1 MRTFERDR
9 SPVRLFAVT
18 EWICLTLLLT
28 VGVFRPQLPDSWR
41 THWLELVLILA
52 GAAALARVV
61 RTLVLPRKDPYRQ
74 VLVTVFYFVL
84 ALFFIQP
91 QRVASDGIFYFAPLR
106 SIVVNG
112 DIDFENEYRVLGA
125 PEGYFQRTETGRL
138 PNNFSVGPALLWM
151 PFYLLVHGIAH
162 LGLFRPTGFGYSY
175 FTIVGV
181 ATVLGGFAGVCW
193 FFQLARSYFNAPV
206 ALAATLLL
214 WLGTFHLWYMAFEPS
229 MSHALAMASV
239 TGFLLLCSR
248 GRRFEGV
255 SGFVLVGAIAGLV
268 VLVRWQ
274 NAIYI
279 PVGLILLWN
288 KAGWP
293 RWKELVAGAVSATI
307 VFLPQMFFWK
317 LIYGELLL
325 IPQGGN
331 YMQWGS
337 PELEAVLFSSR
348 HGLLSWSPVLWVG
361 VLGFFGFC
369 RRAPVFGGALLA
381 GFLAAWY
388 INGSVSDWWAG
399 ASFGARRFDGALP
412 AFGLGIAAAVTWMES
427 WTRKHVLGVVFFLLV
442 PFLAWNAGLIGV
454 YALGGIPYDGPVSF
468 KQVGSDAIELVHQR
482 FGYPFSWPGALAE
495 RTRSGLPVASY
506 DLAGAL
512 HPSNNV
518 EIRMGDTDALYLG
531 PGWSLP
537 RRGTGRTFRE
547 GSSSGATLFVA
558 LNDRVP
564 YQMSILG
571 ETEGSVEVFL
581 NATSIDTFE
590 LDGRPSVEIR
600 VPAGSL
606 VSGMN
611 EIRFRPAENK
621 PFSVS
626 RVVLRRSAT
635 H

>member
-1 MRTFERDR
+1 MRTFERGR
-9 SPVRLFAVT
+9 PILRLFAVT
-18 EWICLTLLLT
+18 EWFCLTLLLI

-41 THWLELVLILA
+41 THWLAMVLILA
-52 GAAALARVV
+52 VAAAMARVF
-61 RTLVLPRKDPYRQ
+61 RTLALPRKDPYQQ
-74 VLVTVFYFVL
+74 VLVTVLYFVL

-106 SIVVNG
+106 SIIMNG
-112 DIDFENEYRVLGA
+112 DLDFENEYRVLGA
-125 PEGYFQRTETGRL
+125 PEGYFQRTETGKL
-138 PNNFSVGPALLWM
+138 PNNFSLGPALLWM
-151 PFYLLVHGIAH
+151 PFYLVVHGIAH
-162 LGLFRPTGFGYSY
+162 LGLFRPTGFGYPY

-214 WLGTFHLWYMAFEPS
+214 WLGTFHIWYMAFEPS

-239 TGFLLLCSR
+239 VGFLLLCGR
-248 GRRFEGV
+248 GRRFVGMPA
-255 SGFVLVGAIAGLV
+255 FVLVGAVAGWV

-279 PVGLILLWN
+279 PVGLILLWS
-288 KAGWP
+288 KVGRP
-293 RWKELVAGAVSATI
+293 RWKEMIAVAVSATV
-307 VFLPQMFFWK
+307 VFVPQMIYWK
-317 LIYGELLL
+317 LIYGEFLL
-325 IPQGGN
+325 IPQGGR

-361 VLGFFGFC
+361 VLGFVGFC

-388 INGSVSDWWAG
+388 VNGSVSDWWAG

-412 AFGLGIAAAVTWMES
+412 AFGLGIAAAVAWLES
-427 WTRKHVLGVVFFLLV
+427 WTRKHVLGVVFILLA
-442 PFLAWNAGLIGV
+442 PFLIWNAGLIGV
-454 YALGGIPYDGPVSF
+454 YTFRGIPFDGPVSF
-468 KQVGSDAIELVHQR
+468 KQVGSDAIELAYQQI
-482 FGYPFSWPGALAE
+482 GYPFSWPGALAE
-495 RTRSGLPVASY
+495 RTRSGLPVANY

-512 HPSNNV
+512 RPSNNI

-537 RRGTGRTFRE
+537 RRGRGRTFRE
-547 GSSSGATLFVA
+547 GSFSGAILYVA
-558 LNDRVP
+558 VNEQVP

-571 ETEGSVEVFL
+571 ESEGLVEASL
-581 NATSIDTFE
+581 NRESIKTFKLE
-590 LDGRPSVEIR
+590 GRAAVEIR
-600 VPAGSL
+600 IPAGRL
-606 VSGMN
+606 VPGMN
-611 EIRFRPAENK
+611 EIRFRPIENE
-621 PFSVS
+621 PFWVS
-626 RVVLRRSAT
+626 RVVLRRSVT
-635 H
+635 Y